1 MLKETC
7 GIVGTFSASC
17 NWHSAISHPLPP
29 LHNAQQKESHDSTIL
44 SNQPTGSF
52 REPLVLWPLWE
63 FSEDLTRAIP
73 AASKLLC

>member
-29 LHNAQQKESHDSTIL
+29 LHNAQQKKKKITWQYNPL
-44 SNQPTGSF
+44 KPTYGKF
-52 REPLVLWPLWE
+52 
-63 FSEDLTRAIP
+63 
-73 AASKLLC
+73 